1 MKGKKWFQ
9 AMLVGWTAIGCLFAT
24 CACTVRFPSEIFAKE
39 VIGQGEVITR
49 AYEGYEGTL
58 LRVKDI
64 HVKQG
69 NVTSQVNVDVCAGGT
84 KKVEITMQESL
95 FENLS
100 VDTAGD
106 RLSIKGKS
114 SEVYVTEAICIRIS
128 GYRFDEIEFATAV
141 GTVEGQALAADGV
154 LSLSGASAIRMDGVE
169 GEKLRFDISGASLLE
184 SSNVICRE
192 LSVGVSGA
200 SKCSMD
206 MLQADT
212 LTASLSGA
220 SKLVAEQTEVNGADV
235 TVSSASGVQL
245 KGACQELSLVL
256 SGASAYEG
264 MECSVKNATVE
275 INGASTAL
283 VYADETLKAS
293 LSGASRLV
301 YDGACQVTSEQVSG
315 GSTIERRN

>member
-1 MKGKKWFQ
+1 MKSKKWFQ
-9 AMLVGWTAIGCLFAT
+9 AMLVGWTAIGCLFAA

-58 LRVKDI
+58 LRIKDI

-69 NVTSQVNVDVCAGGT
+69 NVTSQVNVDVCAGGA

-95 FENLS
+95 FEYLS

-106 RLSIKGKS
+106 RLSVKGNS
-114 SEVYVTEAICIRIS
+114 SEVYVTEAIGIRIS
-128 GYRFDEIEFATAV
+128 GYRFDEIDLATAV
-141 GTVEGQALAADGV
+141 GTVEGQALAADGT

-169 GEKLRFDISGASLLE
+169 GEKLRFDLSGASLLE
-184 SSNVICRE
+184 CSDVVCRE
-192 LSVGVSGA
+192 LSIGISGA
-200 SKCSMD
+200 SKCSVD
-206 MLQADT
+206 MLRTDA

-220 SKLVAEQTEVNGADV
+220 SKLVIEQAEMNETDVNA
-235 TVSSASGVQL
+235 SAASGVLLQ
-245 KGACQELSLVL
+245 GTCQELRLVL
-256 SGASAYEG
+256 SGASSFEG

-275 INGASTAL
+275 LSGASTAW
-283 VYADETLKAS
+283 VYADETLGAS

-301 YDGACQVTSEQVSG
+301 YGGACQVTSEKVSG